1 MLRARRFASIVVV
14 AALGLGGLAACRS
27 EPSVAAYLGD
37 RKVTEDQVT
46 RIFDGAGAGASAS
59 PTPAAEDQPGAE
71 PTRAPG
77 PAVSRQQVVDLEV
90 SLDLGRKVASEQ
102 GVQQVEAVTAD
113 QVAGELGVPG
123 DSQYAKDYTEWV
135 NLSQGIFA
143 KLGATAPAAT
153 DEQLRGIYD
162 ALVKVNAIEAG
173 FDLAQI
179 KQAFGGG
186 EFVAAAYQLTGL
198 LEKAASASD
207 TSVNP
212 RYLPL
217 SAPLVVSSQG
227 GAVFYDLPYL
237 EGSDTVTD
245 RA

>member
-1 MLRARRFASIVVV
+1 MLRARRLASIVVV

-27 EPSVAAYLGD
+27 EPTVAAYLGD
-37 RKVTEDQVT
+37 RKVTDAQVT
-46 RIFDGAGAGASAS
+46 QIFDGAKTTA
-59 PTPAAEDQPGAE
+59 TPAADPASPPASGA
-71 PTRAPG
+71 PVPG

-90 SLDLGRKVASEQ
+90 SLDLGRQVAKEQ
-102 GVQQVEAVTAD
+102 GVQQINAVTVD
-113 QVAGELGVPG
+113 QVASELGVPV
-123 DSQYAKDYTEWV
+123 DSTYAKDYTEWV

-143 KLGATAPAAT
+143 KISANPGKAT
-153 DEQLRGIYD
+153 DDQLRSVYD
-162 ALVKVNAIEAG
+162 ALVKVKAIEPG

-179 KQAFGGG
+179 KQAFGDG
-186 EFVAAAYQLTGL
+186 EFVAAAFQLTAL
-198 LEKAASASD
+198 LDKAASASN

-217 SAPLVVSSQG
+217 SAPMVVSSQS

-237 EGSDTVTD
+237 EGSDTVSD

>member
-1 MLRARRFASIVVV
+1 MLRARRIASIVVV

-27 EPSVAAYLGD
+27 EPSVAAYIGD
-37 RKVTEDQVT
+37 RKVTENQVT
-46 RIFDGAGAGASAS
+46 QIFDGAGAGASA
-59 PTPAAEDQPGAE
+59 TPAAQEQPAAE
-71 PTRAPG
+71 PTKVPG

-90 SLDLGRKVASEQ
+90 TLALGRQVASEQ
-102 GVQQVEAVTAD
+102 GVQPVNAVTAD
-113 QVAGELGVPG
+113 QVAGELGVPAT
-123 DSQYAKDYTEWV
+123 SQYAVDYTEWV

-143 KLGATAPAAT
+143 KMGTSVPAVT
-153 DEQLRGIYD
+153 DEQLQGVYA
-162 ALVKVNAIEAG
+162 ALVKVKAIEAG

-186 EFVAAAYQLTGL
+186 EFVSAAYQLTGM
-198 LEKAASASD
+198 LEKAASAND
-207 TSVNP
+207 TTVNP

-237 EGSDTVTD
+237 VGSDTVSD

>member
-1 MLRARRFASIVVV
+1 MLRARRLASIVVV

-37 RKVTEDQVT
+37 RKVTDAQVT
-46 RIFDGAGAGASAS
+46 QIFDGAKSTA
-59 PTPAAEDQPGAE
+59 TPAADPTAQPQPGAT
-71 PTRAPG
+71 PVPS

-90 SLDLGRKVASEQ
+90 SLDLGRQVAKDQ
-102 GVQQVEAVTAD
+102 GVQPVNAVTAD
-113 QVAGELGVPG
+113 QVATELGVPAE
-123 DSQYAKDYTEWV
+123 STYAKDYTEWV

-143 KLGATAPAAT
+143 KISTSVGKAT
-153 DEQLRGIYD
+153 DDQLRGVYD
-162 ALVKVNAIEAG
+162 ALVKVKAIDAG

-179 KQAFGGG
+179 KQAFGDG
-186 EFVAAAYQLTGL
+186 EFVAAAYQLTGM
-198 LEKAASASD
+198 LEKAATASD

-217 SAPLVVSSQG
+217 SAPMVVSSQS

-237 EGSDTVTD
+237 EGGDTVND